1 MGRRVAEGIQMTVP
15 GDFLNQEMG
24 LALLVGSI
32 VGLLACFAL
41 SSLIVR
47 GRLSNKKSA
56 AERQFRNV
64 YAIMDEGRRQS
75 LIRYYMEKYE
85 CGREDAMRR
94 AVEERQRDANR
105 W

>member
-1 MGRRVAEGIQMTVP
+1 MTVP

-24 LALLVGSI
+24 LALLVGSF
-32 VGLLACFAL
+32 VGLLAYFAL
-41 SSLIVR
+41 SRLIGR
-47 GRLSNKKSA
+47 GRLSKKKSA

-64 YAIMDEGRRQS
+64 YSIMDEGRRQS

-94 AVEERQRDANR
+94 AVEERQRDAKR